1 MSSLRL
7 SDPIDLRGR
16 RIFVTG
22 GTGFVGRCLLDY
34 FLESAG
40 ARSPAFE
47 VTVLSRRS
55 SEEFFLRHPRYAG
68 HAWLRFHEGSLDRL
82 PVSQPG
88 RFTDVLHA
96 AADAH
101 SSAEPLAWLDQLVQ
115 GTRNVL
121 DFALACRAER
131 FLLVSS
137 GASYGPAPEG
147 IDRLREDASLA
158 PCTTDTGSVYG
169 QGKRLAEHL
178 CALYGQQHGLACV
191 IARCFALISEH
202 MPLDGPYAAGNFVRD
217 ALVGQQLEVLGD
229 GSAVRTYLH
238 GRDAA
243 HWLVSLLRHGKPSEI
258 YNVGSDVPVSILELA
273 RAIAAQASPPLG
285 VRVLKKAA
293 PGPRAMYVPDIEKSG
308 RLGLRVE
315 TPMVEAIAATL
326 QALKSATAL
335 PTA

>member
-1 MSSLRL
+1 MSSSTRSEPL
-7 SDPIDLRGR
+7 DLRGR

-34 FLESAG
+34 FLESADTH
-40 ARSPAFE
+40 SPAFE
-47 VTVLSRRS
+47 VTVLSRS
-55 SEEFFLRHPRYAG
+55 SQEAFLSRHPRYAG
-68 HAWLRFHEGSLDRL
+68 HDWLRFYEGSLERL
-82 PVSQPG
+82 PTPEAG

-96 AADAH
+96 AADTH

-137 GASYGPAPEG
+137 GAAYGPVPEG
-147 IDRLREDASLA
+147 IDRLSEDVTLA
-158 PCTTDTGSVYG
+158 PSTTDARSVYG

-178 CALYGQQHGLACV
+178 CALYGQQYGLVCV
-191 IARCFALISEH
+191 MARCFALISEH

-217 ALVGQQLEVLGD
+217 ALAGLDLAILGD
-229 GSAVRTYLH
+229 GSAVRTYLY

-243 HWLVSLLRHGKPSEI
+243 HWLVSLLRHGAPNEI

-273 RAIAAQASPPLG
+273 WAIAAQASPPLS
-285 VRVLKKAA
+285 VHVLKKAA
-293 PGPRAMYVPDIEKSG
+293 PGHRAIYVPDVEKAG

-315 TPMVEAIAATL
+315 TPLAHAIAATL
-326 QALKSATAL
+326 RALERAPLL
-335 PTA
+335 PAA